1 MTAPPSLQH
10 GAVYSIYS
18 VYAVDAER
26 STNMRQCTRV
36 GHLTSQQ
43 QVGTARG
50 YQGRGQYWSC
60 SERAPTGTMAV
71 GL

>member
-10 GAVYSIYS
+10 GAVYSIYI
-18 VYAVDAER
+18 VYAVDAEC

-43 QVGTARG
+43 QVGAAG
-50 YQGRGQYWSC
+50 GI
-60 SERAPTGTMAV
+60 RAGTSTGHAPREPRL
-71 GL
+71 GPWL